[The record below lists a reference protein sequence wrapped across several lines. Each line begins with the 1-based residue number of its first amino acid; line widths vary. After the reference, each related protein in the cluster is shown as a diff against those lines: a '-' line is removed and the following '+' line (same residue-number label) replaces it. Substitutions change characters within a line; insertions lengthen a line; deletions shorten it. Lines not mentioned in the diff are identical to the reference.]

1 MKLNIRIRGDSTKWP
16 HRLVKKQPEQK
27 NLLQSELELAD
38 EKISELKDKHEEIAQ
53 NREQKTK
60 KEKTQNY
67 IKKYRVEQED
77 VNV

>member
-1 MKLNIRIRGDSTKWP
+1 MTTQTC
-16 HRLVKKQPEQK
+16 KKSSEEQPWQK
-27 NLLQSELELAD
+27 NLLEPELESAV
-38 EKISELKDKHEEIAQ
+38 EKMSELKDKHKEIAQ

>member
-1 MKLNIRIRGDSTKWP
+1 MTTQTC
-16 HRLVKKQPEQK
+16 KKSSEEQPQRK
-27 NLLQSELELAD
+27 NLLEPELESAD
-38 EKISELKDKHEEIAQ
+38 EKMSELKDKHEKIAQ

-77 VNV
+77 C

>member
-1 MKLNIRIRGDSTKWP
+1 MTTQTC
-16 HRLVKKQPEQK
+16 KKNSEEQPEWK
-27 NLLQSELELAD
+27 NLLEPELEQAD
-38 EKISELKDKHEEIAQ
+38 EKMSELKDKHEEIAQ

>member
-1 MKLNIRIRGDSTKWP
+1 MAN
-16 HRLVKKQPEQK
+16 
-27 NLLQSELELAD
+27 

>member
-1 MKLNIRIRGDSTKWP
+1 MTTQTC
-16 HRLVKKQPEQK
+16 KKSSEEQPERK
-27 NLLQSELELAD
+27 HLLEPELESAD

-67 IKKYRVEQED
+67 IKKCRVEQED

>member
-1 MKLNIRIRGDSTKWP
+1 MTTQTC
-16 HRLVKKQPEQK
+16 KKSSEEQPQWK
-27 NLLQSELELAD
+27 NLLEPELESAD
-38 EKISELKDKHEEIAQ
+38 EKMSELKDKHEEIAQ